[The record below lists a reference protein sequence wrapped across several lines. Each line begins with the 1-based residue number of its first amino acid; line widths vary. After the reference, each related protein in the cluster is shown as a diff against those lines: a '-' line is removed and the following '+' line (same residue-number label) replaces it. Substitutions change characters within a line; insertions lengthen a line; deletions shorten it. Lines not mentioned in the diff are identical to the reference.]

1 MATEVIMPQM
11 GESIAE
17 GTITKWLKKVGETV
31 KRDEPIF
38 EISTDK
44 VDAEI
49 PSPVAG
55 TLVEIKVPEGQTVP
69 INTVVAL
76 VGEAGEQPAAAPAQ
90 GAEKPPASAAAAAP
104 PAAAPAA
111 PAPPSGGPAPPV
123 SEGAAKETQTRSPE
137 PEAPEAT
144 PSPAAVA
151 AQRGPTESAPQR
163 GPTESA
169 EQRGAAESAPPPEPE
184 RRPPPP
190 AQTPAAAP
198 QEERAVGRVESIEE
212 RIRQRSSPLV
222 RKIAQDQGVNIR
234 EIEGTGIYN
243 RVTKNDILSYI
254 ENRKTGPAAPATAAA
269 AAVQPAEAQPAQPG
283 RAEPAPPAAPS
294 RPAAPV
300 SDRDE
305 IVPMSKIRKITAD
318 NMILSKRTSAHVT
331 TVFQVDYTNIARL
344 REQHKE
350 AFLQKNGVKLTYL
363 PFIFRAAIQALK
375 KFPQINASIDGD
387 NIVYHKDIHL
397 GMAVALD
404 WGLIVPVI
412 KNADEK
418 SILGL
423 ARATQDLAER
433 ARTKRLKP
441 EEIQGG
447 TFTVTN
453 PGVFGSLFGTPIIPQ
468 PQVAILGVGTIEK
481 RAVVVKDDAGN
492 DALGIRTTG
501 YLALSFDHRLVDGA
515 DADKFMASVKET
527 LEEGEFDIG

>member
-1 MATEVIMPQM
+1 MATDIIMPQM

-17 GTITKWLKKVGETV
+17 GTITKWLKKVGDPV

-55 TLVEIKVPEGQTVP
+55 TLLEIKVPEGATVA
-69 INTVVAL
+69 INTVVGSI
-76 VGEAGEQPAAAPAQ
+76 GEA
-90 GAEKPPASAAAAAP
+90 AEK

-111 PAPPSGGPAPPV
+111 APAPAPPAPAPAAAAPAPPQ
-123 SEGAAKETQTRSPE
+123 AQ
-137 PEAPEAT
+137 APA
-144 PSPAAVA
+144 PRPA
-151 AQRGPTESAPQR
+151 
-163 GPTESA
+163 
-169 EQRGAAESAPPPEPE
+169 APPPPPPRPAEPAPAP
-184 RRPPPP
+184 RPAAPPPP
-190 AQTPAAAP
+190 VAAP
-198 QEERAVGRVESIEE
+198 AGGQVESIEE
-212 RIRQRSSPLV
+212 RIRRRSSPLV
-222 RKIAQDQGVNIR
+222 RKIAQENAIDIGEV
-234 EIEGTGIYN
+234 EGTGIHN
-243 RVTKNDILSYI
+243 RVTKNDILSYL
-254 ENRKTGPAAPATAAA
+254 ENRKVAAIPSRAATAP
-269 AAVQPAEAQPAQPG
+269 QIG
-283 RAEPAPPAAPS
+283 RAEPEPAETPAA
-294 RPAAPV
+294 RPAAA
-300 SDRDE
+300 STAGDRDE
-305 IVPMSKIRKITAD
+305 VVAMTKIRKITAE

-331 TVFQVDYTNIARL
+331 TVFQIDYTNVSRIRQ
-344 REQHKE
+344 RHKDE
-350 AFLQKNGVKLTYL
+350 FLAKNGVKLTYL
-363 PFIFRAAIQALK
+363 PFIFRSAIQALRQ
-375 KFPQINASIDGD
+375 FPQVNASIDGE

-423 ARATQDLAER
+423 ARASQDLAER

-481 RAVVVKDDAGN
+481 RPVVVADEEGN
-492 DALGIRTTG
+492 DALGIRTVG
-501 YLALSFDHRLVDGA
+501 YLALSFDHRLIDGA
-515 DADKFMASVKET
+515 DADKFMATVKTT
-527 LEEGEFDIG
+527 LESGEFDLG